1 MAPASEQVAAH
12 FAIGVAMDRWSMSPT
27 APRPWR
33 LRLVRPASI
42 TSGTLHT
49 PASKSPM
56 SPFANPGP
64 AVTAATPVSPV
75 ASAQPSAASTAAP
88 SCRVSMILMSSS
100 RLASRNG
107 RMWPPGRAKTVE
119 TPRARSVRAINAPPS
134 LRPSASVRDRSA
146 ATSGMAS
153 QSIDR
158 ARQGARCRSADR
170 MNALQDEPAPD
181 VEVAT
186 PDMPGGLGTRA
197 LRNTVLILVV
207 RVISRIIALVAVIII
222 GNYLDPTRFGEM
234 QTAVTYVGLVGTV
247 TDLGFS
253 ALYVREGARHT
264 DQISRYWNNVASLKV
279 IGAAVG
285 LPLIFAALD
294 FAGLR
299 SLLWPA
305 FAILVLSGYQL
316 LLRNTLYAM
325 QRLTFEIIE
334 IVPETLVVFALVV
347 IGVHI
352 HADTGFFLW
361 AYALSYAFACIYFAT
376 VLMVMGVLRPGLQ
389 LEPGLLFSWVRVA
402 VPLGITFIITT
413 VYFKVDVPILQR
425 FRPYSEVGYY
435 TFAYKPFESLLFI
448 PFALRSVVFPVLS
461 VYHRRSPD
469 RVLPLS
475 EKFFKALVILGWP
488 ITVGVF
494 LLAPQFNSLFDT
506 SGLYPGA
513 EPALQILALAV
524 VFMFAD
530 NTFAATLNAIDKQNV
545 FAFVAMVGLVIN
557 VGVNL
562 IVIPRYGYLGA
573 SWAVVVTEAALVV
586 VGWIVLRAQLGT
598 IRVVS
603 ASWKAIVAGLVMGV
617 FVYVA
622 NPHQSRTLLFV
633 VVIASAL
640 IYTAV
645 LLALRI

>member
-1 MAPASEQVAAH
+1 
-12 FAIGVAMDRWSMSPT
+12 
-27 APRPWR
+27 
-33 LRLVRPASI
+33 
-42 TSGTLHT
+42 
-49 PASKSPM
+49 
-56 SPFANPGP
+56 
-64 AVTAATPVSPV
+64 
-75 ASAQPSAASTAAP
+75 
-88 SCRVSMILMSSS
+88 
-100 RLASRNG
+100 
-107 RMWPPGRAKTVE
+107 
-119 TPRARSVRAINAPPS
+119 
-134 LRPSASVRDRSA
+134 
-146 ATSGMAS
+146 
-153 QSIDR
+153 
-158 ARQGARCRSADR
+158 
-170 MNALQDEPAPD
+170 
-181 VEVAT
+181 
-186 PDMPGGLGTRA
+186 
-197 LRNTVLILVV
+197 
-207 RVISRIIALVAVIII
+207 
-222 GNYLDPTRFGEM
+222 M

-264 DQISRYWNNVASLKV
+264 DQIARYWNNVASLKL
-279 IGAAVG
+279 IGAVVG
-285 LPLIFAALD
+285 LPLIFAALY
-294 FAGLR
+294 FAGVR
-299 SLLWPA
+299 SLLWPS

-448 PFALRSVVFPVLS
+448 PFALRSVIFPVLS
-461 VYHRRSPD
+461 VYHRRSPE
-469 RVLPLS
+469 RVLPLA

-494 LLAPQFNSLFDT
+494 LLAPQFNSLLH
-506 SGLYPGA
+506 LYAGS
-513 EPALQILALAV
+513 EPALQILALAI

-562 IVIPRYGYLGA
+562 VVIPRYGYLGA

-586 VGWIVLRAQLGT
+586 VGWFVLRAQLGT
-598 IRVVS
+598 IPLLRT
-603 ASWKAIVAGLVMGV
+603 SWKAIVAGVVMGA
-617 FVYVA
+617 FIYVA
-622 NPHQSRTLLFV
+622 NPHGNRVLLFV
-633 VVIASAL
+633 IIVAAAL
-640 IYTAV
+640 VYGAA
-645 LLALRI
+645 LLALRVADREEMDLIRNALRLRR

>member
-1 MAPASEQVAAH
+1 
-12 FAIGVAMDRWSMSPT
+12 MS
-27 APRPWR
+27 
-33 LRLVRPASI
+33 
-42 TSGTLHT
+42 
-49 PASKSPM
+49 
-56 SPFANPGP
+56 
-64 AVTAATPVSPV
+64 
-75 ASAQPSAASTAAP
+75 
-88 SCRVSMILMSSS
+88 
-100 RLASRNG
+100 
-107 RMWPPGRAKTVE
+107 
-119 TPRARSVRAINAPPS
+119 
-134 LRPSASVRDRSA
+134 
-146 ATSGMAS
+146 
-153 QSIDR
+153 
-158 ARQGARCRSADR
+158 
-170 MNALQDEPAPD
+170 ALQDEPPAPG
-181 VEVAT
+181 AST
-186 PDMPGGLGTRA
+186 PDMPGGLGMRA
-197 LRNTVLILVV
+197 LRNTILILVV
-207 RVISRIIALVAVIII
+207 RVISRIIALLAVIII

-264 DQISRYWNNVASLKV
+264 DQIARYWNNVASLKV
-279 IGAAVG
+279 IGVVVG
-285 LPLIFAALD
+285 LPLIFAALYI
-294 FAGLR
+294 AGVR
-299 SLLWPA
+299 SLLWPS

-361 AYALSYAFACIYFAT
+361 AYALSYAFACIYFGT

-389 LEPGLLFSWVRVA
+389 LEPGLLLSWVRVA

-448 PFALRSVVFPVLS
+448 PFALRSVIFPVLS
-461 VYHRRSPD
+461 VYHRRSPE
-469 RVLPLS
+469 RVLPVA

-494 LLAPQFNSLFDT
+494 LLAPQFNSLLH
-506 SGLYPGA
+506 LYAGS
-513 EPALQILALAV
+513 EPALQILALAI

-545 FAFVAMVGLVIN
+545 FALVAMVGLVIN

-562 IVIPRYGYLGA
+562 VVIPRYGYLGA

-586 VGWIVLRAQLGT
+586 VGWFVLRAQLGT
-598 IRVVS
+598 IPLLRT
-603 ASWKAIVAGLVMGV
+603 SWKSIAAGVVMGA
-617 FVYVA
+617 FIYVA
-622 NPHQSRTLLFV
+622 NPHQNRVLLFV
-633 VVIASAL
+633 VVVASAFIYGAALLVLRVADREEMDL
-640 IYTAV
+640 IRN
-645 LLALRI
+645 ALRLRR